1 MEINL
6 WFFLTV
12 SSIFGVSFAIIAVIH
27 SHKTKTKQLE
37 IEALKIQQ
45 ATLKAEVD
53 DAVNAKLAAY
63 LERIEILEAIVT
75 DKSYD
80 LNEKI
85 TKLK

>member
-12 SSIFGVSFAIIAVIH
+12 SSIFGVSFAIIAVIQTQ
-27 SHKTKTKQLE
+27 KTKMKQLE

-53 DAVNAKLAAY
+53 DAVNTKLAAY
-63 LERIEILEAIVT
+63 LERIETLEAIVT